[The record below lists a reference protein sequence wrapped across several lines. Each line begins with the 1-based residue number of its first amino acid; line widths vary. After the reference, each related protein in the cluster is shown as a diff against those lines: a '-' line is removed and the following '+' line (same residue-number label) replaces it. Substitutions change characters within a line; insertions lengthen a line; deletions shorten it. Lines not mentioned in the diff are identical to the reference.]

1 MTITHPTPHAWQFF
15 RAGGVDQVRIRSG
28 ADIAN
33 LASLDQKLWV
43 ALACPVK
50 GLEFDPATLACIN
63 TNGDGRIRAPEL
75 IAACEWA
82 VARVS
87 DPDVLARGGDVLR
100 LDSLRTD
107 SDEGRALLDEA
118 QRILA
123 HVGRDAHAAD
133 AGITLEDVQKRLDAL
148 HAMPFNGDGILN
160 PAKVEDQELAALL
173 GTILATCGST
183 AGVDGA
189 PGVAQAQV
197 EDFFARVQHIARWHA
212 DAPAPDAALP
222 TLEAA
227 RAAAQAVAAVAAKV
241 DDYFARVELAAFDA
255 RALSP
260 LNPAIEG
267 YTALSPHTITAD
279 HAQIAALPLAPITAR
294 AVEVDASLPLTH
306 GVNPAWAAQL
316 RLLRDSAVRPL
327 LGAQVDSLTPAQWA
341 QVRRRV
347 AAVQQ
352 WLGAQPAPTLPELT
366 QQAAQQ
372 LLQGD
377 AQARLLELITRD
389 SAEKARETE
398 AQALRKLILLQRD
411 LLTLLNNFVSFA
423 HFYRREQAIFQA
435 GTLYLDGR
443 SCDLTLDVNDPGSHA
458 ALAGLAKMYLAYCE
472 CRRGDQKRH
481 IVAAFTAGDVDFLF
495 KGRRGVFYDRQG
507 RDWDAQI
514 TNLIENPI
522 SIWQAFFAPYKKF
535 LRMVEEQVA
544 KRAAEKDASVVT
556 QLGTGATNLVKAPAT
571 DAAAKPVDVAIPR
584 KMDVGTVAA
593 LGVALGSISTV
604 LVAIMGQFVE
614 LGPWI
619 PVALLGV
626 MLAISGPSMLI
637 AWLKLRARSLGPLLD
652 ASGWAINGRMKIN
665 LPLGSAL
672 SQVGRVPLNAR
683 RSLDDPYAGRSPL
696 LPVLLAVVVLVLL
709 ALGAWRMQWL
719 DPVLPTRLR
728 LGPPVVSQM
737 PGKVPAPA
745 ATAPAAAVEAAPP
758 AVD

>member
-1 MTITHPTPHAWQFF
+1 MTTTHHTPHAWQFF

-63 TNGDGRIRAPEL
+63 TDGDDRIRAPEI

-82 VARVS
+82 VARVN
-87 DPDVLARGGDVLR
+87 DPDVLARGGDALR

-107 SDEGRALLDEA
+107 SEEGRALHAEA

-123 HVGRDAHAAD
+123 HVGRDAQATD
-133 AGITLEDVQKRLDAL
+133 AYLTLEDVQKRLDNL

-160 PAKVEDQELAALL
+160 PAKLEDQEMAGLL
-173 GTILATCGST
+173 GTIIATCGST
-183 AGVDGA
+183 AGVDGV
-189 PGVAQAQV
+189 PGVTQAQV

-212 DAPAPDAALP
+212 DAPKPDAALP

-267 YTALSPHTITAD
+267 YTALSPHTITAE

-294 AVEVDASLPLTH
+294 AVEVAAILPLTH

-316 RLLRDSAVRPL
+316 RLLRDRAVRPL
-327 LGAQVDSLTPAQWA
+327 LGAQVDSITPAQWSE
-341 QVRRRV
+341 VRSRV
-347 AAVQQ
+347 ASVQQ
-352 WLGAQPAPTLPELT
+352 WLGAQPAHNLPHMT

-372 LLQGD
+372 LLEGD
-377 AQARLLELITRD
+377 AQARLLALITRD
-389 SAEKARETE
+389 RAEKARETE

-423 HFYRREQAIFQA
+423 HFYRREAAVFLA

-443 SCDLTLDVNDPGSHA
+443 SCALTLDVADPASHA
-458 ALAGLAKMYLAYCE
+458 TLAGLAKMYLAYCE
-472 CRRGDQKRH
+472 CKRDGQKRH

-514 TNLIENPI
+514 INLIENPI
-522 SIWQAFFAPYKKF
+522 SIWQAFFSPYKKF

-544 KRAAEKDASVVT
+544 KRAAEKDASIVN

-571 DAAAKPVDVAIPR
+571 DAAAKPVDVAIPK

-683 RSLDDPYAGRSPL
+683 RSFDDPYAGRGPL
-696 LPVLLAVVVLVLL
+696 VPVLLGVVVVLLL
-709 ALGAWRMQWL
+709 AVGAWRMQWL
-719 DPVLPTRLR
+719 DPVLPA
-728 LGPPVVSQM
+728 QW
-737 PGKVPAPA
+737 KPAPATSGQVAVPA
-745 ATAPAAAVEAAPP
+745 ATAAEAVPAAAV
-758 AVD
+758 D